1 MATEFQFV
9 ATILVRQVPQGAYLV
24 HSIGGLT
31 LFLPVLLV
39 HKRVQES
46 PPKISTLQHLRAST
60 ARNGLRFLWW
70 KTILSL
76 LFTVTVFPAAW
87 PQQQDAPRAS
97 NAQNVLQFLD
107 QTIVWYRHIALERQ
121 AASTPNDVFFANDN
135 AQISDEI
142 VRLSFEFARAE
153 EGRGNRGS
161 NGQSQTTPSRYQ
173 ALSQMYL
180 KLDAQA
186 RQAEQNLDS
195 LRKQLETAT
204 GRKRQDLESSA
215 AELQS
220 EVQLFDTRRDVLHT
234 MMEFVGSTTEG
245 IGATGLAAQIDAL
258 SHSVPSALTRPS
270 GSNAASRDNPSSA
283 AVLAAG
289 KPASPGIWGLITDLL
304 SVSQEMH
311 TLDQGTQLTSALAQ
325 SSKQLQTPLVN
336 DLKQM
341 AHQGDTIA
349 AQPDPNNLT
358 LLTQNKTELDNLT
371 AQFKLESASFVPL
384 GKQAILLDLYSRN
397 LTSWR
402 SAVKSQYSTDLKNL
416 LLRLLGLAV
425 VLGMVLGVA
434 EIWRRMIFR
443 YVHDTRRRY
452 QMLLLRK
459 IGLWLAIVL
468 VIAFSF
474 ATELGSVA
482 TFAGLLTAGV
492 AVALQNVI
500 LSVAGYFFLIGKYG
514 VRVGDRVQISGVTG
528 EVVEIGLVRLH
539 VMELGGSGRDVQPTG
554 RVVAFSNAFVFQPT
568 VGMFKQIPGT
578 SFVWHEMTLTLASDG
593 NYRGVETRMVE
604 AVDAAFAD
612 YQVNLE
618 RQRMQMEMNLGSV
631 SVAPL
636 RPRVGF
642 RLTPSGLEVIVSFPA
657 EMQNASEID
666 DRVTREILREIER
679 DPKLKMV
686 GSDIPTIREVAEL
699 PQPKAS

>member
-1 MATEFQFV
+1 MDK
-9 ATILVRQVPQGAYLV
+9 GA
-24 HSIGGLT
+24 
-31 LFLPVLLV
+31 
-39 HKRVQES
+39 QES
-46 PPKISTLQHLRAST
+46 PPKIPRLQHSRAST
-60 ARNGLRFLWW
+60 AHDGLRFLWR
-70 KTILSL
+70 KTIVSL
-76 LFTVTVFPAAW
+76 LFTVTVLPAAW
-87 PQQQDAPRAS
+87 PQQQEAPGAS

-107 QTIVWYRHIALERQ
+107 QTIVWYRHIAIERE
-121 AASTPNDVFFANDN
+121 AASTPSDVFFANDN
-135 AQISDEI
+135 AQIGDQI
-142 VRLSFEFARAE
+142 VRLSFDFARAE
-153 EGRGNRGS
+153 EQAGGKRGS
-161 NGQSQTTPSRYQ
+161 NVQSQATPSHYQ

-195 LRKQLETAT
+195 LRKQLERAT

-258 SHSVPSALTRPS
+258 SHSVPAALTRPS
-270 GSNAASRDNPSSA
+270 GGNDASRDNPSSA
-283 AVLAAG
+283 AVLAAA
-289 KPASPGIWGLITDLL
+289 KPVSPGIWGLITDLL
-304 SVSQEMH
+304 SVSQKMH
-311 TLDQGTQLTSALAQ
+311 VLDQGIQLTSALAQ

-341 AHQGDTIA
+341 AHQSDTIA

-371 AQFKLESASFVPL
+371 AQFKLVSASFVPL
-384 GKQAILLDLYSRN
+384 GKQVILLDLYSRS

-402 SAVKSQYSTDLKNL
+402 NAVKNQYSTDLKSL
-416 LLRLLGLAV
+416 LLRLLSLAV
-425 VLGMVLGVA
+425 VLGTVLVVA
-434 EIWRRMIFR
+434 EIWRRAIFR
-443 YVHDTRRRY
+443 YVHETRRRY

-459 IGLWLAIVL
+459 IVLCLAIVL

-500 LSVAGYFFLIGKYG
+500 LSVAGYFFLIGKFG

-578 SFVWHEMTLTLASDG
+578 SFVWHEMTLTLASDSD
-593 NYRGVETRMVE
+593 YRGVETRMTK
-604 AVDAAFAD
+604 AVDTAFAD
-612 YQVNLE
+612 YHVNLE

-642 RLTPSGLEVIVSFPA
+642 RLTASGLEVIVSFPA

-699 PQPKAS
+699 PLAKAG

>member
-1 MATEFQFV
+1 MSPNGRFLQCRDCNLSFQFPDGV
-9 ATILVRQVPQGAYLV
+9 
-24 HSIGGLT
+24 
-31 LFLPVLLV
+31 
-39 HKRVQES
+39 
-46 PPKISTLQHLRAST
+46 
-60 ARNGLRFLWW
+60 
-70 KTILSL
+70 
-76 LFTVTVFPAAW
+76 FTVTVFPAAW
-87 PQQQDAPRAS
+87 PQPQGAPRAS

-153 EGRGNRGS
+153 EGRAEHGS

-186 RQAEQNLDS
+186 RQAEQNLGS

-204 GRKRQDLESSA
+204 GRKRQDLESSVS
-215 AELQS
+215 ELQS

-270 GSNAASRDNPSSA
+270 GSNLASGDNPSSA

-325 SSKQLQTPLVN
+325 SSKLLQTPLVN

-341 AHQGDTIA
+341 AHQSDTIA

-371 AQFKLESASFVPL
+371 AQFKLVSASFVPL

-402 SAVKSQYSTDLKNL
+402 NAVKSQYSTDLKNL
-416 LLRLLGLAV
+416 VLRLLGLAV

-482 TFAGLLTAGV
+482 TFAGLLMAGV

-539 VMELGGSGRDVQPTG
+539 VMEPVFP
-554 RVVAFSNAFVFQPT
+554 VVDQLHRYSQ
-568 VGMFKQIPGT
+568 
-578 SFVWHEMTLTLASDG
+578 
-593 NYRGVETRMVE
+593 
-604 AVDAAFAD
+604 
-612 YQVNLE
+612 
-618 RQRMQMEMNLGSV
+618 
-631 SVAPL
+631 AP
-636 RPRVGF
+636 P
-642 RLTPSGLEVIVSFPA
+642 
-657 EMQNASEID
+657 
-666 DRVTREILREIER
+666 
-679 DPKLKMV
+679 
-686 GSDIPTIREVAEL
+686 
-699 PQPKAS
+699 